1 MERINLSI
9 LSKHGSTLTTFY
21 SKVCK
26 EQISSLTSFYSKE
39 CTKIFGAEADP
50 KKVSSL
56 VIPAR
61 AKAVPNKK
69 SSLVIPARFV
79 RGGSSEYD
87 GGFQTKRHH
96 INFSLLLNTKIV
108 HCYGPGCVA
117 YLERLFP
124 NGIVIYDGESNF
136 PLSSSKRIAIPGKF
150 LNKGI
155 EFKGDVKQV
164 FILDSRFENSIFMS
178 E

>member
-1 MERINLSI
+1 MERINIKNLKKHRSVLS
-9 LSKHGSTLTTFY
+9 TFY
-21 SKVCK
+21 SNVCK

-39 CTKIFGAEADP
+39 CEKIFGAKADP

-61 AKAVPNKK
+61 
-69 SSLVIPARFV
+69 LV

-155 EFKGDVKQV
+155 EFIGDVKQV